1 MISFRAALAAIVML
15 AAILSAGAEERSV
28 PDAQFVRL
36 KHRAIGC
43 GSVES
48 MVRVAA
54 VYVTKGPDVA
64 QAVIPAEGCQM
75 FETFSGQITD
85 RTPGGLCV
93 LGLVRSRCLWFPT
106 AAYASGSLKQG
117 RPALLAPTHPG

>member
-1 MISFRAALAAIVML
+1 MNGLRATPTAIVML

-28 PDAQFVRL
+28 PDAQLVRL

-43 GSVES
+43 GTVDS
-48 MVRVAA
+48 MVRVAV
-54 VYVTKGPDVA
+54 VYVTKGPDA
-64 QAVIPAEGCQM
+64 ARAIMPAEDCQM

-106 AAYASGSLKQG
+106 AALV
-117 RPALLAPTHPG
+117 PADR